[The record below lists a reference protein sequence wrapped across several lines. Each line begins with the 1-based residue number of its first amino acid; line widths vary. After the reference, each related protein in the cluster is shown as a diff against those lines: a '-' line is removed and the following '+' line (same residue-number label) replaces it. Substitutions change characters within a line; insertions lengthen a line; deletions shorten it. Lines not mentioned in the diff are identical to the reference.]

1 MTDKMTAD
9 PKSLAAQVN
18 NICAFS
24 GFLVHKGMSVEAMQ
38 TVFTDMVTAAA
49 SDYKAL
55 VIEELLESQRATN
68 EALAAALSMKG
79 VRE

>member
-24 GFLVHKGMSVEAMQ
+24 GFCLSKGMSVEAMQ

>member
-9 PKSLAAQVN
+9 PKSLAVQID

-24 GFLVHKGMSVEAMQ
+24 GFCLTKGMSAEAMQ
-38 TVFTDMVTAAA
+38 TIFTEMVNAAA
-49 SDYKAL
+49 RDYKAL

-68 EALAAALSMKG
+68 EALATALSMKG